1 MKAKSCV
8 LLILLALSI
17 ECFLLG
23 RAHGQSTETPS
34 PVNPTLTCAPAPCV
48 LPLPLLPTGFTY
60 NGNSVVI
67 NADKQSNIYVT
78 NQNHLGGYNASGGNN
93 IETVLTPCDIG
104 AHGGACLPVPPSQG
118 YWSSPAY
125 WFDGSVYWLYYS
137 ATMQGSALPCPPPNN
152 PLCPPG
158 FGPPGVSPEPL
169 NAYQLQPTG
178 TTGPI
183 SQTPYANSGTS
194 NGPPSGPY
202 PILFCDYAPTPS
214 VSSNG
219 STAGSGI
226 VSAIEENQN
235 TDNNPLTQGTNP
247 QDCNGSHFNNNPAAL
262 HAFCAAAIPGSGT
275 PCPSAMTELCSSR
288 PGFKNATIH
297 LVHGFPT
304 PTIFQGQVYMGT
316 DVEVNVFG
324 ICSTNVN
331 NKGQCVK

>member
-1 MKAKSCV
+1 
-8 LLILLALSI
+8 
-17 ECFLLG
+17 
-23 RAHGQSTETPS
+23 
-34 PVNPTLTCAPAPCV
+34 
-48 LPLPLLPTGFTY
+48 LPLLPTGFTY

-275 PCPSAMTELCSSR
+275 PCPSAMTELYSSR

>member
-1 MKAKSCV
+1 MDVASGGV
-8 LLILLALSI
+8 L
-17 ECFLLG
+17 
-23 RAHGQSTETPS
+23 
-34 PVNPTLTCAPAPCV
+34 
-48 LPLPLLPTGFTY
+48 LPLLPTAHPFKY
-60 NGNSVVI
+60 NGDSVVI

-78 NQNHLGGYNASGGNN
+78 NQNDLGGYNANGGNN

-125 WFDGSVYWLYYS
+125 WFDGSIYWLYYS
-137 ATMQGSALPCPPPNN
+137 ATLNVGLGSNGIGGEGILPEA
-152 PLCPPG
+152 
-158 FGPPGVSPEPL
+158 V

-178 TTGPI
+178 ATGPI

-194 NGPPSGPY
+194 NAQTY
-202 PILFCDYAPTPS
+202 PILFCDFAPTPS

-226 VSAIEENQN
+226 VWAIEENQN

-275 PCPSAMTELCSSR
+275 PCPSAMTELYSSR